1 MGVAL
6 EKKLDVDP
14 LLWKVVD
21 DKLYLNV
28 HKEAQTRWLEDV
40 KGNLD
45 QAEKNWPRIKNKTPQ
60 SL

>member
-6 EKKLDVDP
+6 EKKLDVNP
-14 LLWKVVD
+14 QLWRIVD
-21 DKLYLNV
+21 GRLYLNI

-40 KGNLD
+40 KGNLA
-45 QAEKNWPRIKNKTPQ
+45 QADKNWLRIKDKAPG